1 MYTIK
6 VNDITYE
13 VNVNDCVEI
22 DPCVHPVYITN
33 NGKREEYYYSGVDIY
48 ELFTSL
54 NVEVPKHFM
63 EYKDFKGFGLF
74 D

>member
-1 MYTIK
+1 MK
-6 VNDITYE
+6 LKHVDIQF
-13 VNVNDCVEI
+13 I
-22 DPCVHPVYITN
+22 FTN
-33 NGKREEYYYSGVDIY
+33 NGKRQEYYYSGVDIY